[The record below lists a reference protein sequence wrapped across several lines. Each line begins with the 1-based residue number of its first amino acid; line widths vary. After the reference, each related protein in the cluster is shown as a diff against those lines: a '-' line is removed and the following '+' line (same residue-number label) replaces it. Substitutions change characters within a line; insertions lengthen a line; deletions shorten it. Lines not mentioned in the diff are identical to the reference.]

1 MQVGGPAHGQLC
13 LIAPP
18 GQQSRENIK
27 LLSLKQEKSNGYEKN
42 YDVFD
47 YLPLPMLGDV
57 IVCAGITITSGRK
70 NFVKV

>member
-1 MQVGGPAHGQLC
+1 MHGLLC

-18 GQQSRENIK
+18 DQQSRENIK
-27 LLSLKQEKSNGYEKN
+27 LLSLKQEKSNSYEKN

-47 YLPLPMLGDV
+47 YLPDV
-57 IVCAGITITSGRK
+57 IVCAEITVTSGRK